1 MNDDRLKKQKQF
13 IDKKQLMLNFR
24 KLRLQRKAVAG
35 KQETDMMLQTQSF
48 KIQSFG
54 QFITEGGL
62 ARAIDKSKKKV
73 TGHISADRGSDEGK
87 NREKRK
93 GLEKDLKK
101 KGIGYK
107 KGVGQ
112 YKYDD
117 GKTGTEVS
125 YHTSKPD
132 KMSKRRFGKISRRL
146 GRKHGQESVI
156 TKDKDKPA
164 KLHTTEKGSKEKSQ
178 TLGKSKAGKHPKGY
192 GETSGTKVRSAKLPK
207 KTNKSSYHYG

>member
-107 KGVGQ
+107 
-112 YKYDD
+112 
-117 GKTGTEVS
+117 TVS
-125 YHTSKPD
+125 YTH
-132 KMSKRRFGKISRRL
+132 L
-146 GRKHGQESVI
+146 
-156 TKDKDKPA
+156 
-164 KLHTTEKGSKEKSQ
+164 
-178 TLGKSKAGKHPKGY
+178 TLP
-192 GETSGTKVRSAKLPK
+192 
-207 KTNKSSYHYG
+207 TNREV

>member
-1 MNDDRLKKQKQF
+1 
-13 IDKKQLMLNFR
+13 
-24 KLRLQRKAVAG
+24 
-35 KQETDMMLQTQSF
+35 MLQ
-48 KIQSFG
+48 
-54 QFITEGGL
+54 
-62 ARAIDKSKKKV
+62 KSKTQV
-73 TGHISADRGSDEGK
+73 TGHISADRGSDEKK
-87 NREKRK
+87 NQSKRK

-101 KGIGYK
+101 HKIGHK
-107 KGVGQ
+107 KGVGE
-112 YKYDD
+112 YKYDS
-117 GKTGTEVS
+117 GETGREVS
-125 YHTSKPD
+125 YQTSKPD
-132 KMSKRRFGKISRRL
+132 KMSKRRFGKVMRRL